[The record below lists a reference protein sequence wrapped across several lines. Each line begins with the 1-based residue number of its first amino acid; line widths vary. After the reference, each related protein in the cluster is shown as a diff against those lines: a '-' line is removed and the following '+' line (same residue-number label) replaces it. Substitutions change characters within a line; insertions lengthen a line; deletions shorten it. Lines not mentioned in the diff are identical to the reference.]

1 MKKIK
6 FNSLYIKNFRNI
18 NELNINF
25 NEKTTYIMSS
35 NGKGK
40 TNTLSAIMWC
50 LFGKD
55 IYDTKQFV
63 ISPIINGKEDNS
75 LTTIVKMVI
84 NDNYVIERTYKDR
97 KTSLKTGW
105 IIDGEEN
112 LVAITQTKYNQE
124 LLDNLVDEETFKS
137 LSNVNY
143 IPNLH
148 WKELKALIF
157 ELIGNITDDEVLL
170 RDDFKLI
177 EEYVTKFG
185 IEQTQELIK
194 ETEKKVNE
202 DIKRL
207 ETEYQTLVNTKEKY
221 VVEESESKSLNARK
235 QEIENVLFQN
245 QKENEKLNEQ
255 REHYRKAEEQI
266 RHKEQEIKIFENE
279 IALAEKNIKEYQ
291 ELYDS
296 AGTSVEDLK
305 QKDLIV
311 LERDKKEI
319 KNSIKEEKETIEELK
334 KHLENIKRDGEY
346 EKNKEVKIENSK
358 CSVCGQ
364 DLPENQLKKML
375 EELKK
380 HQLEQLESLK
390 KQYDIQKGIIENHK
404 KELEELQQRLE
415 LVLNDI
421 KNIDSKE
428 WKYVEEE
435 TDRQK
440 RIRVAKEQKELELQE
455 LLSKKATF
463 EKELEELKLRFEY
476 MEYPSE
482 TENDLFPLKLELDS
496 INEKLATSITLT
508 KINEDI
514 DSTYK
519 ELELKRTNK
528 NINKDKMQEIIKF
541 NNIKADLL
549 KEKVR
554 KYFDIVTFKTKEYTQ
569 SGEEV
574 ETFKICNEKGVE
586 WKETNTGQKIELSLD
601 LLKGI
606 MKAKEIFVPI
616 IVDGIEVL
624 TNDLVNDVSQ
634 LIVTKAVVGVEKLT
648 IK

>member
-1 MKKIK
+1 MHFSRPNWYRFRSTKR
-6 FNSLYIKNFRNI
+6 SL
-18 NELNINF
+18 
-25 NEKTTYIMSS
+25 
-35 NGKGK
+35 G
-40 TNTLSAIMWC
+40 
-50 LFGKD
+50 
-55 IYDTKQFV
+55 
-63 ISPIINGKEDNS
+63 
-75 LTTIVKMVI
+75 
-84 NDNYVIERTYKDR
+84 
-97 KTSLKTGW
+97 
-105 IIDGEEN
+105 
-112 LVAITQTKYNQE
+112 
-124 LLDNLVDEETFKS
+124 
-137 LSNVNY
+137 
-143 IPNLH
+143 
-148 WKELKALIF
+148 
-157 ELIGNITDDEVLL
+157 
-170 RDDFKLI
+170 
-177 EEYVTKFG
+177 
-185 IEQTQELIK
+185 
-194 ETEKKVNE
+194 
-202 DIKRL
+202 
-207 ETEYQTLVNTKEKY
+207 
-221 VVEESESKSLNARK
+221 
-235 QEIENVLFQN
+235 
-245 QKENEKLNEQ
+245 
-255 REHYRKAEEQI
+255 
-266 RHKEQEIKIFENE
+266 
-279 IALAEKNIKEYQ
+279 
-291 ELYDS
+291 
-296 AGTSVEDLK
+296 
-305 QKDLIV
+305 
-311 LERDKKEI
+311 
-319 KNSIKEEKETIEELK
+319 
-334 KHLENIKRDGEY
+334 
-346 EKNKEVKIENSK
+346 KIENSK

-455 LLSKKATF
+455 FLSKKATF

-514 DSTYK
+514 DNTYK

-541 NNIKADLL
+541 NNIKADLW

-586 WKETNTGQKIELSLD
+586 WKETNSANKILLGID
-601 LLKGI
+601 LIQGI
-606 MKAKEIFVPI
+606 QKAKDLEIPI
-616 IVDGIEVL
+616 LIDNTEQITSEIE
-624 TNDLVNDVSQ
+624 TKGCQ
-634 LIVTKAVVGVEKLT
+634 LIMAKATKEYDKLT